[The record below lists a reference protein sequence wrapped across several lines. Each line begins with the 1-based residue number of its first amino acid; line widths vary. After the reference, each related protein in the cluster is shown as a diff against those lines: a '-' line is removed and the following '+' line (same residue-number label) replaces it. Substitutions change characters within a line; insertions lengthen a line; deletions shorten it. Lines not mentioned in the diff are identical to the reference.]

1 MLKGQ
6 SKHTVKGIWQLKCL
20 TLSCE
25 YLVKIY
31 VTVHRYKIVLGA
43 IIYLQL

>member
-1 MLKGQ
+1 MLNGH

-20 TLSCE
+20 TLSFE

-31 VTVHRYKIVLGA
+31 VTIHRYKTVLGA
-43 IIYLQL
+43 II